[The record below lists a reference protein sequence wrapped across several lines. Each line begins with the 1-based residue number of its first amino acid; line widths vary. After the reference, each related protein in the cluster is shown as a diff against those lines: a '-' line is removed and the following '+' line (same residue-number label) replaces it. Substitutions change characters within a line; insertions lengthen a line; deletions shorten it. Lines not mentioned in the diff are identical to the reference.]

1 VIFWYI
7 FPYTIHIQEREIKEK
22 KIDEEKKYYKIISQN
37 YKHMASNKVGL
48 DLDFF
53 NYEASQTSWN
63 KGFEGFFN
71 YDTCFRIE
79 SW

>member
-1 VIFWYI
+1 
-7 FPYTIHIQEREIKEK
+7 
-22 KIDEEKKYYKIISQN
+22 
-37 YKHMASNKVGL
+37 MASNKVGL